1 MDNFTHT
8 NNITIYMISVCIHK
22 YFTFNSQAVS
32 ADRLVRS
39 SEGMRQPAELKG
51 RQALVAGQGMN
62 LN

>member
-1 MDNFTHT
+1 
-8 NNITIYMISVCIHK
+8 MISVCIHK